1 MKIKL
6 YKLESCIKNLN
17 TLTKRILPAKL
28 SYAISRNTKLLIEE
42 YQIMNEERQKILEKH
57 CLRDENGKPVLKDNA
72 YTYADD
78 ELKNAAIREQTE
90 LLETEIEVDIMM
102 VPVSILEKCE
112 EGRFD
117 VLTVEE
123 VSMLDFMIG

>member
-6 YKLESCIKNLN
+6 YKLESYIKNLN

-28 SYAISRNTKLLIEE
+28 SYAISRNTKLLVEE
-42 YQIMNEERQKILEKH
+42 YQTMAEERQKILEKH
-57 CLRDENGKPVLKDNA
+57 CLRDENGKPALKDNA

-78 ELKNAAIREQTE
+78 ELKNAAIKEQTE
-90 LLETEIEVDIMM
+90 LLETEIEVDIMV